1 MRRRDEYERF
11 NARKTVSPFKM
22 SQSLL
27 PPSLPP
33 SQLYTDEARRD
44 ATRIRIYN
52 MVLSQ
57 IYNKIKAV
65 ARVPGNQKF

>member
-1 MRRRDEYERF
+1 
-11 NARKTVSPFKM
+11 M